1 MRETESFLLRASKLL
16 ELPADAV
23 AGKSH
28 IEIIDTG
35 DAIIENHKGI
45 LEYGDT
51 SLSLNL
57 GTKILT
63 VEGQNLRISAMDE
76 RGLRLSGEIISVKF
90 ESI

>member
-1 MRETESFLLRASKLL
+1 MRETENLLLRAAKLL

-28 IEIIDTG
+28 IEIIGTR

-51 SLSLNL
+51 TLSLNL

-63 VEGQNLRISAMDE
+63 LEGANLKISAMDE
-76 RGLRLSGEIISVKF
+76 RGLRLSGEITSVRF
-90 ESI
+90 ESV

>member
-1 MRETESFLLRASKLL
+1 MRETESLLLRATKIL

-28 IEIIDTG
+28 IEIIGTK
-35 DAIIENHKGI
+35 DALIENHKGI

-51 SLSLNL
+51 TLSLNL

-63 VEGQNLRISAMDE
+63 LEGENLKISSMDE
-76 RGLRLSGEIISVKF
+76 RGLRLHGEIISVKF